1 MFKKLLKKIA
11 LLIFI
16 LFFVNK
22 VLAQNDFVGR
32 WLSPSK
38 KGIVE
43 TYIQNNKLYGKLV
56 WVKTERKDI
65 YNADKSLRNREV
77 KGLIMLNDFTWEA
90 PQWVG
95 GKIYDAEGGS
105 TYSSKMWLSE
115 DKQTLNVRG
124 YIGFSLLGRT
134 EKFTR
139 VTK

>member
-1 MFKKLLKKIA
+1 MIKKSLIKTS

-16 LFFVNK
+16 LFFANN
-22 VLAQNDFVGR
+22 LFAQNDFIGR

-43 TYIQNNKLYGKLV
+43 TYIQNNKLNGKLV

-77 KGLIMLNDFTWEA
+77 KGLVMLNDFTWDA
-90 PQWVG
+90 PQWVD
-95 GKIYDAEGGS
+95 GKIYDPEGGA
-105 TYSSKMWLSE
+105 TYSSKMWLSD

-134 EKFTR
+134 EKFTK
-139 VTK
+139 VK

>member
-1 MFKKLLKKIA
+1 MIKKFSKKIF
-11 LLIFI
+11 LFSFI
-16 LFFVNK
+16 LVIANYA
-22 VLAQNDFVGR
+22 LAQNDFIGR

-65 YNADKSLRNREV
+65 YNADKNLRNRDV
-77 KGLIMLNDFTWEA
+77 KGLIMLNDFTWES
-90 PQWVG
+90 PQWVE
-95 GKIYDAEGGS
+95 GKIYDPEGGS

-115 DKQTLNVRG
+115 DKQALYVRG
-124 YIGFSLLGRT
+124 YIGFSLLGRN

-139 VTK
+139 VNK

>member
-1 MFKKLLKKIA
+1 MIQQALKKAGLFIFV
-11 LLIFI
+11 LLFANNV
-16 LFFVNK
+16 F
-22 VLAQNDFVGR
+22 AQNDFVGR

-65 YNADKSLRNREV
+65 YNADKSLRDREV
-77 KGLIMLNDFTWEA
+77 KGMIMLNDFKWEA
-90 PQWVG
+90 PQWIE
-95 GKIYDAEGGS
+95 GKIYVAEGGS

-124 YIGFSLLGRT
+124 YLGFSMLGRT

-139 VTK
+139 VK

>member
-1 MFKKLLKKIA
+1 
-11 LLIFI
+11 
-16 LFFVNK
+16 
-22 VLAQNDFVGR
+22 
-32 WLSPSK
+32 
-38 KGIVE
+38 
-43 TYIQNNKLYGKLV
+43 LYGKLV

-77 KGLIMLNDFTWEA
+77 KGMIMLNDFIWEA
-90 PQWVG
+90 PQWVE

-124 YIGFSLLGRT
+124 YLGFSMLGRT

-139 VTK
+139 VK